1 MNFLKTID
9 MKSISMRIIFSAL
22 VNELG
27 STEGRSVF
35 EWYCQTYNVTITD
48 EAPSRVAFEVL
59 GI

>member
-1 MNFLKTID
+1 